1 MHKSAKKIMFQ
12 GTSSGA
18 GKSRLATAFCRIL
31 HQDGHRV
38 APFKAQNM
46 ALNSYITADGR
57 EVGRAQAV
65 QAEAAGVEL
74 DVRMNPVL
82 LKPSGN
88 RKTQVI
94 VMGKVYQNIEAHT
107 YYKIKR
113 EVRPFAEKAFD
124 EMAQKYDYLVME
136 GAGSP
141 AEINL
146 MEDDFSNMGI
156 AMYAKAPVILVA
168 DIDRGGVFASI
179 YGTVMLLPEEERK
192 FFKGVI
198 INKFRGRIDTLLSG
212 IEKIEELTGIPVLGI
227 LPYCGDIRIEEED
240 SLAES
245 LKKIETPADI
255 RICVPWTPHMSNF
268 TDFDVFRNYKDVSLV
283 YVRNRQELQG
293 SDLIILPGS
302 KNTIEDMKYLE
313 KEGLKDEILRL
324 HEEGVALCGIC
335 GGYQMLGTKILDP
348 LHLEGD
354 ESEIEGF
361 GLLKATTF
369 MEEEKVT
376 TRVRAR
382 ILSNKEEGAAFHISR
397 EIEVEG
403 YEIHCGRTE
412 VEQEYFLN
420 IVEKSGENVCLS
432 DGAINSRADVFG
444 TYLHGIFDNANFTQ
458 KILNNLRKKKG
469 LAQRTDEKDYR
480 SHKEEEYDK
489 LANEVRKHIDVSKI
503 YRIMEEGIDERSSM

>member
-1 MHKSAKKIMFQ
+1 MYKSAKRIMFQ

-18 GKSRLATAFCRIL
+18 GKSRLATALCRIL

-65 QAEAAGVEL
+65 QAEAAGTQL

-88 RKTQVI
+88 RITQVI
-94 VMGKVYQNIEAHT
+94 VMGRVYRNIEAHT
-107 YYKIKR
+107 YYRMKK
-113 EVRPFAEKAFD
+113 EVRPFAERAFD
-124 EMAQKYDYLVME
+124 EMEKEYDYLVME

-146 MEDDFSNMGI
+146 MEEDFSNMGI

-192 FFKGVI
+192 LFKGII
-198 INKFRGRIDTLLSG
+198 INKFRGRTDTLLSG

-227 LPYCGDIRIEEED
+227 LPYREDIRIEEED

-245 LKKIETPADI
+245 LNKKVTSADI
-255 RICVPWTPHMSNF
+255 RICVLWTSHMSNF
-268 TDFDVFRNYKDVSLV
+268 TDFDVLRNYGDVSLT
-283 YVRNRQELQG
+283 YVKTAEELQD

-313 KEGLKDEILRL
+313 ERGLKDEILRL
-324 HEEGVALCGIC
+324 HGEGVALCGIC

-348 LHLEGD
+348 LHLEGH
-354 ESEIEGF
+354 ESEVEGF
-361 GLLKATTF
+361 RLLKTTTL
-369 MEEEKVT
+369 MEEEKIT
-376 TRVRAR
+376 SRVRAK
-382 ILSNKEEGAAFHISR
+382 ILPNKEETSAFYIPR

-412 VEQEYFLN
+412 VEEGSFSQ
-420 IVEKSGENVCLS
+420 IIEKSGERVSLL
-432 DGAINSRADVFG
+432 DGAINKQATVFG
-444 TYLHGIFDNANFTQ
+444 TYLHGIFDNTAFTQ
-458 KILNNLRKKKG
+458 TILNNLRRKKG
-469 LAQRTDEKDYR
+469 LAQRYEEEDYR
-480 SHKEEEYDK
+480 SYKEREYDR
-489 LANEVRKHIDVSKI
+489 LADEVRRYIDIPKI
-503 YRIMEEGIDERSSM
+503 YRIMEEGID

>member
-1 MHKSAKKIMFQ
+1 MHRSAKRIMFQ

-31 HQDGHRV
+31 RQDGHRV

-74 DVRMNPVL
+74 DVRMNPIL

-88 RKTQVI
+88 RMTQVI
-94 VMGKVYQNIEAHT
+94 VMGRVYRNIEAHT
-107 YYKIKR
+107 YYKMKK
-113 EVRPFAEKAFD
+113 EVRPFAEQAFD
-124 EMAQKYDYLVME
+124 EMAGEYDCLVME

-179 YGTVMLLPEEERK
+179 YGTVMLLPEEERRL
-192 FFKGVI
+192 FKGII
-198 INKFRGRIDTLLSG
+198 INKFRGRTDTLLSG
-212 IEKIEELTGIPVLGI
+212 IEKIEKLTGIPVLGI
-227 LPYCGDIRIEEED
+227 LPYREDIRIEEED

-245 LKKIETPADI
+245 LKRAATSADI
-255 RICVPWTPHMSNF
+255 RVCVPWTPHMSNF
-268 TDFDVFRNYKDVSLV
+268 TDFDVLRNYEDVSLT
-283 YVRNRQELQG
+283 YVKTPEELQG

-313 KEGLKDEILRL
+313 EKGFKDEILRL
-324 HEEGVALCGIC
+324 HGEGIALCGIC
-335 GGYQMLGTKILDP
+335 GGYQMLGAKIMDP
-348 LHLEGD
+348 LCLEGA
-354 ESEIEGF
+354 ETEIEGF
-361 GLLKATTF
+361 GLLRAVTL
-369 MEEEKVT
+369 MEEEKIT
-376 TRVRAR
+376 SRVRAKV
-382 ILSNKEEGAAFHISR
+382 LPGKEEDSVFHIPQ

-412 VEQEYFLN
+412 VEEEHFSN
-420 IVEKSGENVCLS
+420 IVEKSGEGVSLS
-432 DGAINSRADVFG
+432 DGAINSRANVFG

-458 KILNNLRKKKG
+458 TILNNLRRRKG
-469 LAQRTDEKDYR
+469 LAQKREEDDYR
-480 SHKEEEYDK
+480 SYKEMQYDM
-489 LANEVRKHIDVSKI
+489 LADEVRKYIDVSKI
-503 YRIMEEGIDERSSM
+503 YRIMDEGID